1 MRFRILLLVA
11 AIAAL
16 AAAGHP
22 ICAQQKVD
30 EPLVPRAKHPWGK
43 FPAGAW
49 KRMRLTKETFDE
61 RGVPTATVY
70 VIKTTVKA
78 VDDRGYTLLTE
89 QAAEIAGQSLP
100 EGQQETRQGFSGEVG
115 GQKAEPAEK
124 LGESEVTLNGRR
136 IPCQVRKVVMN
147 GDGNGKTTATA
158 FYSADVAPHLL
169 RRELSV
175 EIGPAGETATTTEAV
190 VALGMPY
197 DLLGQRRAA
206 SFVHTVKKHPKQS
219 KESMEVW
226 CDDVPGGVVAQ
237 WSKELDTEG
246 KLISRSTLE
255 LLSYDSGKAA
265 AAPQVIRPRRFDRKR
280 ARRDEKMSAAQRF
293 ER

>member
-1 MRFRILLLVA
+1 VRFRILLLVA

-175 EIGPAGETATTTEAV
+175 EIGPAGETA
-190 VALGMPY
+190 
-197 DLLGQRRAA
+197 